1 MARERWSR
9 TIARTALLGVTVLLL
24 TTCGCAQEEP
34 AAPQPKME
42 ALTIADGESAEGWNV
57 AEATMTP
64 SDTHAREGNALNLHI
79 DVDHTAGEPAYPIGW
94 PRTNLPIP
102 EDQRDWSQWDFLDFW
117 LYADTSRDKL
127 PSTPLGLILRC
138 PDRANSW
145 HRTLSQATKGEWVHF
160 RFPLAG
166 IPNISNCT
174 AIQFFISE
182 SNYKHGDVVDFY
194 VDELALL
201 RYAEPAIVSLRP
213 LQGLVYGDA
222 GSLRVE
228 VDISGMKEAERRLI
242 HLHLKRGTEEAA
254 TSVTEVTQGRQ
265 TLLLTWAGD
274 RLEVGDH
281 TLEADIEGG
290 AVTKTASVRVVPSPW
305 E

>member
-1 MARERWSR
+1 MRTKGWS
-9 TIARTALLGVTVLLL
+9 VLLVIATL
-24 TTCGCAQEEP
+24 LLAACGCAQEEP

-42 ALTIADGESAEGWNV
+42 ALTIADGDSAEGWNV

-64 SDTHAREGNALNLHI
+64 SGTHAREGKALNFHI
-79 DVDHTAGEPAYPIGW
+79 DVDHTTGQPDYPIGW
-94 PRTNLPIP
+94 PRTYHNNP
-102 EDQRDWSQWDFLDFW
+102 EDQRDWSQWDFLDFS
-117 LYADTSRDKL
+117 LYADTSREKL
-127 PSTPLGLILRC
+127 PGTPLGLILRC
-138 PDRANSW
+138 PDRAGSW
-145 HRTLSQATKGEWVHF
+145 SRTLSEATKGEWVHF
-160 RFPLAG
+160 RFPLAD

-201 RYAEPAIVSLRP
+201 RYAEPTIVSLRP

-222 GSLRVE
+222 DSLRIE
-228 VDISGMKEAERRLI
+228 VDVSGMKEAERRLI
-242 HLHLKRGTEEAA
+242 HLHLKRGAEGAA
-254 TSVTEVTQGRQ
+254 TSVAEVTQGRQ

-281 TLEADIEGG
+281 TLEAGIEGG
-290 AVTKTASVRVVPSPW
+290 SVTKTASVRVVPSPW

>member
-1 MARERWSR
+1 MAGERWSR

-24 TTCGCAQEEP
+24 TACGCAQEEP

-42 ALTIADGESAEGWNV
+42 ALMIADGESAEGWNV

-64 SDTHAREGNALNLHI
+64 SDTHAREGKALNFHI

-94 PRTNLPIP
+94 PRTNRSIP

-138 PDRANSW
+138 PDRAGSW
-145 HRTLSQATKGEWVHF
+145 SRTLSEATKGEWVHF
-160 RFPLAG
+160 RFPLAD

-182 SNYKHGDVVDFY
+182 YNYGDKDVVDFFI
-194 VDELALL
+194 DDLELL
-201 RYAEPAIVSLRP
+201 RYAEPTVVSLRP
-213 LQGLVYGDA
+213 LQGLVYADA
-222 GSLRVE
+222 GALRVQ
-228 VDISGMKEAERRLI
+228 VDVSGMKEGKRRLI
-242 HLHLKRGTEEAA
+242 SLHLKRGGEEAA

-265 TLLLTWAGD
+265 TLLLTWAAD

-281 TLEADIEGG
+281 TLEAGIEGG
-290 AVTKTASVRVVPSPW
+290 SVTKTASVRVVASPW